1 MARFALSGSR
11 WRQQGLPALFGILC
25 LSLAGL
31 VVITL
36 DQKRAT
42 PDLTGI
48 SEQYARLVQSR
59 QRLESLPPVR
69 PIHWQLRQLRQLA
82 RALPGVH
89 EMKVVEADP
98 SSYPEAVQR
107 RIGSFGGTVWKVALR
122 GTFPSVVWLCR
133 TAQPQVPLIVDEIRA
148 SGGIAHAVL
157 FMLGAD
163 PDVKGET

>member
-11 WRQQGLPALFGILC
+11 WQPQGLFVLFGILC

-31 VVITL
+31 AVTVL
-36 DQKRAT
+36 DQKRVT
-42 PDLTGI
+42 PDLAVI
-48 SEQYARLVQSR
+48 SEQYAQLVQSR

-69 PIHWQLRQLRQLA
+69 PIHWQLRRLRQLA

-89 EMKVVEADP
+89 EMKVIEADP
-98 SSYPEAVQR
+98 SFYPEAVQQ

-133 TAQPQVPLIVDEIRA
+133 IAQPQVPLIVDEIRA
-148 SGGIAHAVL
+148 SGGVAHVVL
-157 FMLGAD
+157 FMLGAN
-163 PDVKGET
+163 PDVKGEA